1 MRTGFAGEDTPK
13 SIIPSY
19 YAYLNGKRSFGDH
32 VIDLPREDVDIRNP
46 IGKDGLVQ
54 DWEAAEEL
62 WKDSFAAKLTGVR
75 PNRALGDWLNDHTSV
90 PNLRQSMAEAVDTE
104 RCLEEHPLF
113 MTEPSWNPA
122 KSREKCTEIAMESW
136 AAPAFYLGRQGVMAS
151 FAQGRATSL
160 IIDIGASTLS
170 VTPVHDGHILKKGV
184 TKSNLAGNFLSSQ
197 VRSMFAANQP
207 NPIVVTPHYLIKSKQ
222 PVDAGQPANAVY
234 RTMPDSF
241 KPPRDSFRRF
251 EEDKIIQEFKE
262 VCLQA
267 WTQGSFR
274 GQGEAIARERND
286 TQKPFEFPDG
296 YNQLF
301 SSDRFKIVETLF
313 DPQCY
318 VTPPAGSLDALE
330 YPLPEHSATIV
341 SLIKQSISQVD
352 VDIRPQIL
360 MNVVLVGGSSLI
372 DGLPQRLHDELTRM
386 YPSTRVRITA
396 ASVPVERKFASWIGG
411 SIMSSLGSFHQMWIS
426 KKEYDEHGPSIV
438 EKRCK

>member
-1 MRTGFAGEDTPK
+1 
-13 SIIPSY
+13 
-19 YAYLNGKRSFGDH
+19 
-32 VIDLPREDVDIRNP
+32 
-46 IGKDGLVQ
+46 
-54 DWEAAEEL
+54 
-62 WKDSFAAKLTGVR
+62 
-75 PNRALGDWLNDHTSV
+75 
-90 PNLRQSMAEAVDTE
+90 
-104 RCLEEHPLF
+104 
-113 MTEPSWNPA
+113 
-122 KSREKCTEIAMESW
+122 
-136 AAPAFYLGRQGVMAS
+136 
-151 FAQGRATSL
+151 
-160 IIDIGASTLS
+160 
-170 VTPVHDGHILKKGV
+170 
-184 TKSNLAGNFLSSQ
+184 
-197 VRSMFAANQP
+197 MFAANHP

-313 DPQCY
+313 DTQCY
-318 VTPPAGSLDALE
+318 ITPPSGSVDAIE
-330 YPLPEHSATIV
+330 YPPPEQSATIV
-341 SLIKQSISQVD
+341 SLVKQSISQVD

-396 ASVPVERKFASWIGG
+396 SSIPVERKFASWIGG

>member
-13 SIIPSY
+13 SIVPSY
-19 YAYLNGKRSFGDH
+19 YAYANEKRSFGDH
-32 VIDLPREDVDIRNP
+32 VIDLPRDDVDIRNP
-46 IGKDGLVQ
+46 MSKDGTVE
-54 DWEAAEEL
+54 DWDAAEEL

-75 PNRALGDWLNDHTSV
+75 PNRALGDWLNDHTLV
-90 PNLRQSMAEAVDTE
+90 PNLRQSMADAVDTE

-113 MTEPSWNPA
+113 MTEPSWNST

-136 AAPAFYLGRQGVMAS
+136 SAPAFYLGRQGVMAS

-160 IIDIGASTLS
+160 IIDIGASTVS

-207 NPIVVTPHYLIKSKQ
+207 NPITITPHYMIKSKQ
-222 PVDAGQPANAVY
+222 PVDAGQPANVAY
-234 RTMPDSF
+234 KTFSNMSTD
-241 KPPRDSFRRF
+241 PRASFRRF
-251 EEDKIIQEFKE
+251 QEDKVIQEFKE
-262 VCLQA
+262 VALQA
-267 WTQGSFR
+267 WVQCPFR
-274 GQGEAIARERND
+274 GQGEAIARERTD

-318 VTPPAGSLDALE
+318 IAPPPGSVDATEFPTPDHSSTILSL
-330 YPLPEHSATIV
+330 V
-341 SLIKQSISQVD
+341 KQSIGQVD

-372 DGLPQRLHDELTRM
+372 EGLPQKLHDEMTRM

-396 ASVPVERKFASWIGG
+396 SPIPVERKFASWIGG